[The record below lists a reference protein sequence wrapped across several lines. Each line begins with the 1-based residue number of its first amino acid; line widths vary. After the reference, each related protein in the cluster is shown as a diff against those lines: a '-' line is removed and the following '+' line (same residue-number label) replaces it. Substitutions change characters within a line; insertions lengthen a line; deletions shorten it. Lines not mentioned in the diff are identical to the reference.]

1 MKLEINDKFPNLV
14 RRSLTQEQIELIKK
28 HVKGELHCS
37 NAEIIRIA
45 DIHPSTYYRHKQK
58 ILKNLAVPLSISK
71 DSLTMHN
78 NNAEIDALQLEIKK
92 LTERLQEAQKENKRL
107 TIEMMKLNTGSKA
120 GFLEEK
126 VEKLEGQLNEYEELL
141 EKCKVSLKSCLND
154 NKALR
159 DNLNKVNTKNQE
171 LYNKAKYA
179 DFVVNK
185 YLKDLMPWLGHSI
198 YGKEGYIYSDFKQYI
213 LNQDFSSMD
222 KIKKFIGSTSDSI
235 ENEHIHAMTVDVL
248 SYLLKRLGYI

>member
-45 DIHPSTYYRHKQK
+45 DIHPSTYYPHKQK

-120 GFLEEK
+120 GFLEVK
-126 VEKLEGQLNEYEELL
+126 P
-141 EKCKVSLKSCLND
+141 S
-154 NKALR
+154 A
-159 DNLNKVNTKNQE
+159 
-171 LYNKAKYA
+171 
-179 DFVVNK
+179 VV
-185 YLKDLMPWLGHSI
+185 
-198 YGKEGYIYSDFKQYI
+198 
-213 LNQDFSSMD
+213 
-222 KIKKFIGSTSDSI
+222 
-235 ENEHIHAMTVDVL
+235 
-248 SYLLKRLGYI
+248 